1 MDEDMVFITVGL
13 LFCFVMAMFVIL
25 IMPETRQMFRN
36 SWYISKIKKEMRK
49 TNRGVPDIPEFDDEK
64 EG

>member
-1 MDEDMVFITVGL
+1 MDEDMVFIAVGL
-13 LFCFVMAMFVIL
+13 LFCFVMAMFIIL

-49 TNRGVPDIPEFDDEK
+49 ASKGIPDIPEYDDDD
-64 EG
+64 